1 MKFRI
6 SDPVIYGVAVFIFV
20 MVILMYARPACM
32 FDPSGRMRP
41 FTGENGTY
49 VTALAFATVAGL
61 LGYFV
66 FYGR

>member
-6 SDPVIYGVAVFIFV
+6 SDPVVYGVAVFVFV
-20 MVILMYARPACM
+20 MAMLLYARPACM

-41 FTGENGTY
+41 FTGENRTY
-49 VTALAFATVAGL
+49 VTALAFGVIAGV